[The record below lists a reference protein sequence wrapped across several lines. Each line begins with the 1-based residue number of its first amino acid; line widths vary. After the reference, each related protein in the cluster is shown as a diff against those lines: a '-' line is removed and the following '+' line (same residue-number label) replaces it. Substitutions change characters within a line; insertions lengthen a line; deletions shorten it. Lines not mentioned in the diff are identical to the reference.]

1 MVAVIKAGDREHAL
15 SRISIWSMSWIFVW
29 CVVKPADAAFEIGG
43 GGAHSTALG
52 GALSTSVKSAESVWV
67 NPAPSARIGTS
78 IISSTHGTLWSGL
91 EESPSVHSVNG
102 AWVSRWGTV
111 QVGYATLRAQGWD
124 EKGLLLGASR
134 VLSAR
139 FALGAQIQ
147 RNSWDVGRLGRYHWV
162 GNMGF
167 LYEAGWVTKKTY
179 VRFSGVLANVG
190 SSLRNEGL
198 RTGQRPRSITLGM
211 QVVGHGRIGNV
222 DWRREGDRWELR
234 VGYESE
240 LRDDLMVRIGT
251 RLFVADTVNRTGHA
265 GLGYEWRNLRF
276 DYAFSQSY
284 DLSRFGAQ
292 HRFGVGYV
300 W

>member
-1 MVAVIKAGDREHAL
+1 MIKVGDGEHAL
-15 SRISIWSMSWIFVW
+15 SRIRTWNISWVLVLYAVQPTF
-29 CVVKPADAAFEIGG
+29 AAFEIGG
-43 GGAHSTALG
+43 GGAYSSALA
-52 GALSTSVKSAESVWV
+52 GALSTSVESVESVWF
-67 NPAPSARIGTS
+67 NPASSARIGTS
-78 IISSTHGTLWSGL
+78 SVSSTHGTLWSGL

-102 AWVSRWGTV
+102 AWVSRWGTL
-111 QVGYATLRAQGWD
+111 QIGYATLRARGWD
-124 EKGLLLGASR
+124 EKELLLGASR

-139 FALGAQIQ
+139 LALGTQIQ
-147 RNSWDVGRLGRYHWV
+147 RSSWDAGRLGRYHWV

-179 VRFSGVLANVG
+179 VRFSGVLANLAPG
-190 SSLRNEGL
+190 LRNES
-198 RTGQRPRSITLGM
+198 RKTGQRSRSITFGM
-211 QVVGHGRIGNV
+211 QVVGNGRVGSV
-222 DWRREGDRWELR
+222 DWRREGDFWELR
-234 VGYESE
+234 AGYESE
-240 LRDDLMVRIGT
+240 LRDDLMVRIGA

-284 DLSRFGAQ
+284 DLNRFGAQ

>member
-1 MVAVIKAGDREHAL
+1 MIKAGDGEHAL
-15 SRISIWSMSWIFVW
+15 SRIRTWSVGWILVW
-29 CVVKPADAAFEIGG
+29 CVVPPTYAAFEIGG

-52 GALSTSVKSAESVWV
+52 GALSTSVKSAESVWF

-78 IISSTHGTLWSGL
+78 IVSSTHGVLWSGL
-91 EESPSVHSVNG
+91 EESPSVHSING
-102 AWVSRWGTV
+102 AWVSKWGTV

-124 EKGLLLGASR
+124 EKGLLLGVSR
-134 VLSAR
+134 VLGAR
-139 FALGAQIQ
+139 FALGAQVQ
-147 RNSWDVGRLGRYHWV
+147 RNSWNAGRLGRYHWV

-190 SSLRNEGL
+190 SSLRNEGRL
-198 RTGQRPRSITLGM
+198 TGQRPRSITLGM
-211 QVVGHGRIGNV
+211 QVVGNSRIGNV
-222 DWRREGDRWELR
+222 DWRRDGDCWELR

-240 LRDDLMVRIGT
+240 LRDDIMVRIGT